1 MGILSEGL
9 GFEVALGDPG
19 VHLEVREG
27 NLGPLGVRAG
37 SSGALTGLSGAQG
50 MMGVVGTGIIELNS
64 AAEHH
69 GSCRHSCDVSRRA
82 QGMTGDEV
90 TAQIALYRNR
100 GA

>member
-1 MGILSEGL
+1 M
-9 GFEVALGDPG
+9 ALGDPG

-27 NLGPLGVRAG
+27 NQGPLGVRAG
-37 SSGALTGLSGAQG
+37 SRGALTGLSGAQG
-50 MMGVVGTGIIELNS
+50 VMGVVGAGMIWFNR

-90 TAQIALYRNR
+90 TAQLALYGKC